1 MWQRTRFSSGLCK
14 SFFFWRSV
22 VALYCSAPCP
32 FCSFPAEAF
41 PVIWLLSVRVREALV
56 RTSPE
61 RFYWRL
67 DKLFRKRL
75 KSQRLWSQ
83 PVPKFQ
89 PKILEVIFVPLQPCA
104 ASAAKGAQHHV
115 DRSIQNI
122 CCEPSFGSAKAE
134 FVGWVLGREFMV
146 AFPHSHGSSP
156 SVGCRAC
163 RAHLSCSSPFIWHSA
178 PTGGQES
185 ENRLC
190 YDRDLQIL

>member
-1 MWQRTRFSSGLCK
+1 M
-14 SFFFWRSV
+14 
-22 VALYCSAPCP
+22 
-32 FCSFPAEAF
+32 F
-41 PVIWLLSVRVREALV
+41 PVIRLLSLRMREALV
-56 RTSPE
+56 GTSPE
-61 RFYWRL
+61 RSCWRL
-67 DKLFRKRL
+67 DKLFRKQL
-75 KSQRLWSQ
+75 KGQQLQSQ

-89 PKILEVIFVPLQPCA
+89 PKILEVIFVPLQPRA
-104 ASAAKGAQHHV
+104 ASAAREAQHNV

-134 FVGWVLGREFMV
+134 FVGWALGMEFIV
-146 AFPHSHGSSP
+146 AFPHSHSNSP